1 MRQAT
6 LIYNPLA
13 GPADLDSTI
22 SQTAKR
28 WQEMPGWRVAV
39 RATERPGHAI
49 VLARTAAQAGHE
61 LVLAAGGDGTLGE
74 VANGLAGSETV
85 LAPLPV
91 GTANSF
97 ARELN
102 LPRDGLLG
110 YKIPEVLELL
120 GKGQVQQMDLGFT
133 YLAGPDGRAGQNG
146 RYWML
151 WTGTGADGYLVHQVE
166 PRPKWSKRMGPIT
179 YALRA
184 LAAVPTLPEMHAR
197 VDVDGHIYEDDYIL
211 TVISNCRRYGAEV
224 VLSPHACLDDG
235 LFEVW
240 LFRGKGLTQTIAH
253 LTRVLRGEHLDDAD
267 VVCVQ
272 GRTLSI
278 HATPIFPCHTDGEP
292 TGYTPLFCEI
302 RPGALR
308 VLVPPTAPPD
318 LFSRPGIPLQA

>member
-1 MRQAT
+1 M
-6 LIYNPLA
+6 
-13 GPADLDSTI
+13 
-22 SQTAKR
+22 
-28 WQEMPGWRVAV
+28 
-39 RATERPGHAI
+39 
-49 VLARTAAQAGHE
+49 AREAAQAGHD

-74 VANGLAGSETV
+74 VANGLAGTETV

-102 LPRDGLLG
+102 FPRNGLMG
-110 YKIPEVLELL
+110 YKIPEALELL
-120 GKGQVQQMDLGFT
+120 ARGQVQQMDLGFT
-133 YLAGPDGRAGQNG
+133 YLAGPNGRAGQNG

-166 PRPKWSKRMGPIT
+166 PRPKWSKRIGPID

-184 LAAVPTLPEMHAR
+184 LAAIPTLPDMYAKLEI
-197 VDVDGHIYEDDYIL
+197 DGRFYADNYIL

-224 VLSPHACLDDG
+224 ILSPHACLDDG

-240 LFRGKGLTQTIAH
+240 LFRGKGLPQTIAH
-253 LTRVLRGEHLDDAD
+253 LTRVLRGEHLDDGD

-272 GRTLSI
+272 GRSVSI
-278 HATPIFPCHTDGEP
+278 HATPTFPCHTDGEP
-292 TGYTPLFCEI
+292 AGYTPIYCEI

-308 VLVPPTAPPD
+308 VLVPPTVPAA
-318 LFSRPGIPLQA
+318 LFSQPKIPLGK